1 MTILTFLV
9 LVTAMVV
16 LAALVDLVRLIRAD
30 GYGLRRPPGRAR
42 DLAPGL
48 PNGPYSRRPPR

>member
-1 MTILTFLV
+1 MNPITVWTVLTL
-9 LVTAMVV
+9 TVV
-16 LAALVDLVRLIRAD
+16 LAALVELVRLVRAD
-30 GYGLRRPPGRAR
+30 GYGFRCPPSRAR